1 MSYRCFYGPRGF
13 NLADTQTGN
22 ISSVL
27 GIPRR
32 AEKKTTTPLSL
43 APVSRSLYTQQRGEE
58 CLAVNLRMA
67 LIGAEINGDMRS
79 HTVSGGER
87 KPTTLGHHEW
97 AD

>member
-1 MSYRCFYGPRGF
+1 MSYRCFYGPRGI
-13 NLADTQTGN
+13 NLVDTKSGN

-32 AEKKTTTPLSL
+32 AEKKRRKPLQL
-43 APVSRSLYTQQRGEE
+43 LFQEPYILRRRGEE

-67 LIGAEINGDMRS
+67 LTGAEINGDMRS

-87 KPTTLGHHEW
+87 KPTTFGHHEW